1 VLRNFSGVLV
11 MGIGSITF
19 SLPHFL
25 TGTHVQGQ
33 AGEHHNAS
41 MSNIC
46 VRNNQLMS
54 ATKTKT
60 SAGEELLMSLPG
72 LEKIKT
78 LTEGMYIPK
87 FV

>member
-1 VLRNFSGVLV
+1 

-25 TGTHVQGQ
+25 TGTHVKGNF
-33 AGEHHNAS
+33 GEHHNS
-41 MSNIC
+41 SISNIC
-46 VRNNQLMS
+46 IRNNPLLS
-54 ATKTKT
+54 ATKAKA

-78 LTEGMYIPK
+78 LTEGN
-87 FV
+87 

>member
-1 VLRNFSGVLV
+1 

-25 TGTHVQGQ
+25 TGTPSHGSLGDNQNSSVT
-33 AGEHHNAS
+33 
-41 MSNIC
+41 NIC
-46 VRNNQLMS
+46 MRNNMLMAAS
-54 ATKTKT
+54 KPKT

-78 LTEGMYIPK
+78 LTEGKISEIKTIEK
-87 FV
+87 FLIS